1 MTLLALALGCYP
13 GRLVDGG
20 DRIPLRSAVHLE
32 LPDGIPGFGSST
44 PTLLTLLSDSQFTC
58 TLEAEDPSEIA
69 QQVAVQF
76 ASLYREG
83 AHNLLLLAQRT
94 TGEGW
99 EGEYPVQAYGSP
111 PGSGRWAEAVYIYVE
126 EASVAS
132 SAEQPF
138 DYTLVDYE
146 ERVPAEGLVTLSGSP
161 EGGIAGRVE
170 LEAIDL
176 SGAFESTQCGID
188 QDFVAAVL
196 LSLLLA
202 TDGFIGE

>member
-20 DRIPLRSAVHLE
+20 ERIPLRSAVHLE
-32 LPDGIPGFGSST
+32 LPDGVPGSGSSA

-58 TLEAEDPSEIA
+58 ALETEDPSEIA

-76 ASLYREG
+76 AALYREG
-83 AHNLLLLAQRT
+83 AHNLLLLTRRT
-94 TGEGW
+94 TGAGW
-99 EGEYPVQAYGSP
+99 EGEYPVQPYGSP
-111 PGSGRWAEAVYIYVE
+111 PGTGRWAEAVYIYIG
-126 EASVAS
+126 EASVTS

-146 ERVPAEGLVTLSGSP
+146 ERIPDEGLVTLSGTP
-161 EGGIAGRVE
+161 EEGIAGR
-170 LEAIDL
+170 LDLDGIDL
-176 SGAFESTQCGID
+176 SGEFESTPCSID
-188 QDFVAAVL
+188 QGFVATVL